1 MKSYS
6 MKMKHHTAVKAILTT
21 LAFALT
27 AFPAK
32 AQQADHLFDVSKHLD
47 IFNTLYRELDLF
59 YVDSL
64 DAHRSILIGID
75 AMLEDLDPYTEY
87 YSEEDMGDLKLMTT
101 GKYGGIGSII
111 RMRKDSTVIIAEP
124 YAGMP
129 AAEVG
134 LQVGDVLLQIDT
146 IQLKGKTT
154 SEVSDLLR
162 GEPGTT
168 FLLRVRRPG
177 ETDTR
182 DFHITRRNIKVPA
195 IPYYGLLPQL
205 QKPQSPPTGY
215 ISLTQFTEGCSGD
228 IATAINHLKEQG
240 AQSLIL
246 DLRGNGGGLIGEA
259 VNIVSLFVPK
269 DQKIVETKGKVQSA
283 NATYTTR
290 HDPLFPDIPLI
301 VLVNGTSASASEI
314 VSGALQDLRRAVI
327 VGTRTYGKGLVQSTR
342 ELPFSGGLKLTTAKY
357 YLPSGR
363 CIQAIDYKQRRL
375 ANTTAAAKA
384 DTLGGIVPDVVLKHD
399 TLANM
404 LYYLTNDDVLTDWG
418 THYMQAHPQLPP
430 VRDFQITDADVTDL
444 RQLAKEQGFKYDR
457 MSEKRLED
465 LKRMA
470 QFEGYYDDAKPE
482 FDALEKKLEHNLDR
496 DFDIHQRDIRKIMAQ
511 EIVKRYAY
519 QAGSVEESN
528 KDDDDIRRAIELL
541 SDPAELKRLLAK

>member
-1 MKSYS
+1 MKKY
-6 MKMKHHTAVKAILTT
+6 TLIAITLFLAIL
-21 LAFALT
+21 
-27 AFPAK
+27 PVR
-32 AQQADHLFDVSKHLD
+32 AQQKDHLFDVVKHLD

-59 YVDSL
+59 YVDSI
-64 DAHRSILIGID
+64 DVHRSILMGID

-124 YAGMP
+124 YANMP

-177 ETDTR
+177 ETTPR

-195 IPYYGLLPQL
+195 IPYYGLLP
-205 QKPQSPPTGY
+205 SGNTGY
-215 ISLTQFTEGCSGD
+215 IALTQFTEGCSQD
-228 IATAINHLKEQG
+228 ISAAISHLKEQG

-259 VNIVSLFVPK
+259 VNIVGLFVPK
-269 DQKIVETKGKVQSA
+269 NQTIVETKGKVQSA

-290 HDPLFPDIPLI
+290 RDPLFPDIPLA

-314 VSGALQDLRRAVI
+314 VSGALQDLHRAVI
-327 VGTRTYGKGLVQSTR
+327 VGTRTFGKGLVQSTR
-342 ELPFSGGLKLTTAKY
+342 ELPFNGGLKLTTAKY

-363 CIQAIDYKQRRL
+363 CIQAIDYKQRRE
-375 ANTTAAAKA
+375 ARQGNASTAKT
-384 DTLGGIVPDVVLKHD
+384 DTLGGITPDVVLKHD

-404 LYYLTNDDVLTDWG
+404 LYYLSNDDILLDWG
-418 THYMQAHPQLPP
+418 TRYMQTHPQLPP
-430 VRDFQITDADVTDL
+430 VRDFQITDADIDSL
-444 RQLAKEQGFKYDR
+444 HQMAKEQGFKYDR

-470 QFEGYYDDAKPE
+470 QFEGYYEDAKPE

-496 DFDIHQRDIRKIMAQ
+496 DFAIHQRDIRKIMAQ

-519 QAGSVEESN
+519 QAGTVEESI
-528 KDDDDIRRAIELL
+528 KDDEDIRKAVELL
-541 SDPAELKRLLAK
+541 IK